1 MLEPYRKLFLILGAS
16 SRRRFYILA
25 LLSLGSAFLQVV
37 GVGSVFPLMTLVA
50 DPSAFSTSPHL
61 VKLSQITGI
70 QSKDAFFAFSGFFM
84 ILAILAGNAANV
96 FVTWYTQRFLADEG
110 VRLSDLLLQKYSYKS
125 YLFFLSND
133 STAMCRDV
141 LAEVGVFLGAY
152 VTPLLD
158 LVVRPTSI
166 LVLGAG
172 LIYVN
177 PTAAIGSSIIFGG
190 GYLVVYWLCSTK
202 LEELGQIRID
212 SEVRKYKITFEL
224 FQGQREARLL
234 NCREHFF
241 KLYSQN
247 SRKQNDAVLYTSLIS
262 QLPRQVIEV
271 LGFAL
276 VFALILLFRAQG
288 KIWDDILPL
297 LSIFAVG
304 AIRMM
309 PQFQSL
315 FASIATLRS
324 AKPVVDRLLP
334 EFTSLIDH
342 RCKSA
347 EPLQWSDSIEIRD
360 LEYRY
365 PETDV
370 KVLSGM
376 SFKIPKGAHV
386 GFVGSTG
393 AGKTTLI
400 NIILGLFSPDS
411 GHFLIDGKEVTDE
424 RLLAWQASFGF
435 VPQDIFLCNDTVAAN
450 IAFGVSSEDIDM
462 ARVREAAKL
471 ASLAEHIESL
481 PEGYDTK
488 VGERGVRF
496 SGGQRQRLGIARALY
511 REPTT
516 LVLDEATSALDGHT
530 EDTVMDSIRDVGGD
544 KTLLIIAHRLTT
556 LKECDT
562 IFVLE
567 QGKVVDT
574 GTYEELLSQNETF
587 RAFAKLA
594 PN

>member
-1 MLEPYRKLFLILGAS
+1 M
-16 SRRRFYILA
+16 
-25 LLSLGSAFLQVV
+25 LSLGSALLQVV

-50 DPSAFSTSPHL
+50 DPSAFTTSPHL
-61 VKLSQITGI
+61 VKLSQMTGI
-70 QSKDAFFAFSGFFM
+70 ESKDTFFALSGFFM
-84 ILAILAGNAANV
+84 VIAIMAGNGANM
-96 FVTWYTQRFLADEG
+96 FVTWYTQKFLADEG
-110 VRLSDLLLQKYSYKS
+110 VRLSDLLLQKYAYKP
-125 YLFFLSND
+125 YLFFLSSD

-141 LAEVGVFLGAY
+141 LAEVGIFLGAY

-166 LVLGAG
+166 LILGLG
-172 LIYVN
+172 LVYVN
-177 PTAAIGSSIIFGG
+177 PVAAIGSCIIFGG
-190 GYLVVYWLCSTK
+190 GYLVVYLLCSAK
-202 LEELGQIRID
+202 LEELGKIRID
-212 SEVRKYKITFEL
+212 SEVVKYKITYEL
-224 FQGQREARLL
+224 FQGQREARLF

-241 KLYSQN
+241 KLYSKN
-247 SRKQNDAVLYTSLIS
+247 SRRQNNAVLNTTLIS
-262 QLPRQVIEV
+262 LLPRQVIEV

-315 FASIATLRS
+315 FASIATLRT

-334 EFTSLIDH
+334 EFTSVASHERIDV
-342 RCKSA
+342 
-347 EPLQWSDSIEIRD
+347 EPLEWSDCIEIQD
-360 LEYRY
+360 LEYQY
-365 PETDV
+365 PGTDV
-370 KVLSGM
+370 KVLDGM
-376 SFKIPKGAHV
+376 SCKIPKGAHV

-400 NIILGLFSPDS
+400 NIILGLMDPDS
-411 GHFLIDGKEVTDE
+411 GHFRIDGEEVCGR
-424 RLLAWQASFGF
+424 RLVEWQASFGF
-435 VPQDIFLCNDTVAAN
+435 VPQDIILCNDTVAAN
-450 IAFGVSSEDIDM
+450 IAFGIAYEDIDM
-462 ARVREAAKL
+462 EKVRKASRL
-471 ASLAEHIESL
+471 ASLSEHIESL
-481 PEGYDTK
+481 PEGYQTK

-574 GTYEELLSQNETF
+574 GTYEELLAGNATF
-587 RAFAKLA
+587 RSFAKVA